1 MRIRNKILGNYKKNT
16 NTNFQKII
24 GGKQMKKTIIV
35 FLAIM
40 MSVGL
45 LAACGSTEKANKKS
59 GDKKVLVMATSADYP
74 PFEYVETGKSDEIKG
89 FDVDLAKAIA
99 KNLGYK
105 VEIKD
110 MDFSGLV
117 QSLKSGQADF
127 VLAGMTPTE
136 KRKKNVDFS
145 DIYYTAQHLVVS
157 KKDSGIEK
165 VEDLKGKTV
174 GVQLGSIQEGKAE
187 EINKQVPI
195 KIENRNRIPD
205 LIQEIKSGRFDAAI
219 IEDTVAKGY
228 FEKEQDFK
236 GFTISDDPKEA
247 GSAIAFPKNSDLTE
261 KFNKE
266 LKKMKENGE
275 LQKLVVKWFGGE
287 E

>member
-1 MRIRNKILGNYKKNT
+1 
-16 NTNFQKII
+16 
-24 GGKQMKKTIIV
+24 MKKAIVLLLTIV
-35 FLAIM
+35 MAI
-40 MSVGL
+40 G
-45 LAACGSTEKANKKS
+45 LAACGTNGKESKKS
-59 GDKKVLVMATSADYP
+59 SEKKKLVMATSADYA
-74 PFEYVETGKSDEIKG
+74 PFEFVETEKSDEIKG
-89 FDVDLAKAIA
+89 FDVDLAKAITS
-99 KNLGYK
+99 KLGYK
-105 VEIKD
+105 LEIKD
-110 MDFSGLV
+110 MDFNGLI
-117 QSLKSGQADF
+117 QGLKSGQADF
-127 VLAGMTPTE
+127 VMAGMTPTE

-145 DIYYTAQHLVVS
+145 DIYYTAQHMIVS
-157 KKDSGIEK
+157 EKDSGITK
-165 VEDLKGKTV
+165 LEDLKGKTV
-174 GVQLGSIQEGKAE
+174 GVQLGSIQEGKAND
-187 EINKQVPI
+187 INKQIPI

-228 FEKEQDFK
+228 FAKEKDLV

-287 E
+287 S

>member
-1 MRIRNKILGNYKKNT
+1 
-16 NTNFQKII
+16 
-24 GGKQMKKTIIV
+24 MKKGFILLFT
-35 FLAIM
+35 M
-40 MSVGL
+40 MLTVGL
-45 LAACGSTEKANKKS
+45 LAACGTSDKANKKS

-74 PFEYVETGKSDEIKG
+74 PFEYVETGKSDEIIG
-89 FDVDLAKAIA
+89 FDADLAKAIA
-99 KNLGYK
+99 KNLGYEVK
-105 VEIKD
+105 VKD

-145 DIYYTAQHLVVS
+145 DIYYTAHHLIVS
-157 KKDSGIEK
+157 KKDSGIK
-165 VEDLKGKTV
+165 SIADLKGKTV
-174 GVQLGSIQEGKAE
+174 GVQLGSIQEGKAQ
-187 EINKQVPI
+187 EINKEAPI

-228 FEKEQDFK
+228 LAKEKDFT
-236 GFTISDDPKEA
+236 GFTLSDDPKEA
-247 GSAIAFPKNSDLTE
+247 GSAIAFPKNSELTA

-266 LKKMKENGE
+266 LKKMKDNGE
-275 LQKLVVKWFGGE
+275 LQKLVLKWFGGE
-287 E
+287 Q